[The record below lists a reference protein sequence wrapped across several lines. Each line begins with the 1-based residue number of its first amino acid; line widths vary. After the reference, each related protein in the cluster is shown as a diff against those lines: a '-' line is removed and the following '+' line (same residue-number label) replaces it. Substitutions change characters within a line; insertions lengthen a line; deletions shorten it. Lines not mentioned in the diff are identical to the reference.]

1 MQTRSNKK
9 KEIQIKI
16 KCNDLSSVLAFT
28 LILIS
33 SLCKHLNTN
42 RFFCVC
48 PGLTVCPVQFSS
60 VWFYPR
66 WRNILLLVCETL
78 ASIEKACRTT
88 FLPEIRIRSR
98 QLRHKLKMMKVEG
111 RRIQYTWQWRYRW
124 SRRWRSSHGRPKPP
138 MFRNIKNIFGDVMF
152 AFHCSI
158 NILHGLAIV
167 CGVAF

>member
-1 MQTRSNKK
+1 MPWP
-9 KEIQIKI
+9 
-16 KCNDLSSVLAFT
+16 
-28 LILIS
+28 LIS
-33 SLCKHLNTN
+33 SSIYFDPDFFFGKPLNTK
-42 RFFCVC
+42 RFSCVW
-48 PGLTVCPVQFSS
+48 PGLTLCPVQFSS

-66 WRNILLLVCETL
+66 WRNILFLVCETL
-78 ASIEKACRTT
+78 ASIEKVCRTT
-88 FLPEIRIRSR
+88 FLPEIRIRS
-98 QLRHKLKMMKVEG
+98 QLGHIHWWWWKLKAG

-124 SRRWRSSHGRPKPP
+124 SRGWRSSHGRPKPP